1 MRPRFVQ
8 AQDIIPANSL
18 IIDCGVAG
26 AVTYSHWKD
35 APVTPDEL
43 VADTSTEILLNAAR
57 DPARWLSGFDF
68 AVNDH
73 VDADGLL
80 AVAVACRPQELLPHR
95 ELLIAAA
102 ESGDFSEWTT
112 EAGFRL
118 MLLLHQLMR
127 DAALS
132 GDGWEQRLYDLVTA
146 TMPSIIAYANKPDVE
161 RDAQIARVIAVQQA
175 LITKTGFTLHQ
186 STDLFG
192 VEWHAVH
199 GHTDSFRVV
208 NRADD
213 LPEWALS
220 RIATAQQYQLL
231 AMHTSK
237 GIIFQFDAP
246 RHSWAR
252 TVKRPTMV
260 WPDLTAVAERL
271 QQQEKSPCRWIT
283 EPASRQYGYV
293 CLLTCVSDTKLAP
306 SSLSFDRVWQAL
318 SVIH

>member
-18 IIDCGVAG
+18 IIDCGVPG
-26 AVTYSHWKD
+26 AKTYSHWKD
-35 APVTPDEL
+35 APKTPDEL
-43 VADTSTEILLNAAR
+43 IADTSTEILLNAAK
-57 DPARWLSGFDF
+57 DPARWLNDFDY

-118 MLLLHQLMR
+118 MLLLHQLIR
-127 DAALS
+127 DAAQS

-161 RDAQIARVIAVQQA
+161 RDAQIARVISVQQA
-175 LITKTGFTLHQ
+175 LMAKKGFTLRQ
-186 STDLFG
+186 STNLLG
-192 VEWHAVH
+192 VEWHFVH
-199 GHTDSFRVV
+199 GHSDSFRVV

-213 LPEWALS
+213 LPEWSLS
-220 RIATAQQYQLL
+220 RVATANQFQLL
-231 AMHTSK
+231 GMHTSD
-237 GIIFQFDAP
+237 GIIYQLDAP

-252 TVKRPTMV
+252 TVKRPTV
-260 WPDLTAVAERL
+260 IWPDLTGVVQTL
-271 QQQEKSPCRWIT
+271 QKQEKSLGRWVT
-283 EPASRQYGYV
+283 ETTSRQNGYV
-293 CLLTCVSDTKLAP
+293 CLLTCVNDSGLAP
-306 SSLSFDRVWQAL
+306 SSLNFDQVWQAL
-318 SVIH
+318 SGI